1 MKYQCLQRRIRAFQ
15 ILKEVSLSR
24 YQPKNLLKLGMFTSV
39 FFATLIMS
47 FNIQAEIAYVYDK
60 GKIWTRSGPSKDFR
74 VKHKV
79 LPGTKLD
86 ILSENIE
93 TGYTQ
98 VKDIKGRE
106 FWIKSDYL
114 TRTPTASLLLE
125 TALNRLDKE
134 RAQSKQEIQKLQREI
149 SSMKSL
155 KEINLNLQSKISN
168 LNIKLEQVELS
179 NNAFSK
185 RFNREIFFAGGATIV
200 VGIILGFLFGGRSKK
215 RDDGWS

>member
-1 MKYQCLQRRIRAFQ
+1 MKYQCLQRLMQPLQ
-15 ILKEVSLSR
+15 ILTEVSQSMN
-24 YQPKNLLKLGMFTSV
+24 QSKLGIFSPIILSM
-39 FFATLIMS
+39 LIMS
-47 FNIQAEIAYVYDK
+47 SNIQAEIAYVYDK
-60 GKIWTRSGPSKDFR
+60 GKVWTRSGPSKDFR
-74 VKHKV
+74 VKYKV

-98 VKDIKGRE
+98 VKDIKDRE

-114 TRTPTASLLLE
+114 TRTPTANLLLE
-125 TALNRLDKE
+125 TALNQLDKE
-134 RAQSKQEIQKLQREI
+134 RAQSKQEIQQLQREI
-149 SSMKSL
+149 NSMKSL
-155 KEINLNLQSKISN
+155 KDINLNLQSKISN

-215 RDDGWS
+215 RNDGWG

>member
-1 MKYQCLQRRIRAFQ
+1 MKYQCLHPLK
-15 ILKEVSLSR
+15 ILKQLG
-24 YQPKNLLKLGMFTSV
+24 QPMNHLKHSILTSI
-39 FFATLIMS
+39 FIS
-47 FNIQAEIAYVYDK
+47 FLVISTNIQAEIAYVYDK

-74 VKHKV
+74 VKLKV

-86 ILSENIE
+86 ILAENIE

-98 VKDIKGRE
+98 VKDVKGRE

-114 TRTPTASLLLE
+114 TRTPTANLLLE
-125 TALNRLDKE
+125 TALNRLDQE
-134 RAQSKQEIQKLQREI
+134 RSQSKQEIQKLQREI

-155 KEINLNLQSKISN
+155 KKINLNLQSKISN

-185 RFNREIFFAGGATIV
+185 RFNRDIFFAGGATIV

-215 RDDGWS
+215 RNDGWS